1 MKKIFAIFSLL
12 LGTLMPL
19 SINAQ
24 EVSHVDALLA
34 KADSAYIEADYM
46 SAIELYSQVIENEGI
61 SATLYMNL
69 GNAYLKV
76 DEISK
81 AILCYE
87 RAHILDPSDKDVQFN
102 LELARTKTVDKV
114 SIVNELFIVTWFKQI
129 VSLMDI
135 NGWSIMTIIMFALAI
150 TGFIVY
156 FLSKKVSI
164 RKISFYFGVILFVFS
179 IFTFI
184 FATTQKRK
192 LENRDSAIIMTPS
205 VTVKSTPSD
214 SGTDLFIIHEGR
226 KVKVLDNSMK
236 EWVEIELEDGN
247 KGWVHRLFG
256 IQTDD
261 RKQHDNMHKKR
272 CFEREQRQ
280 CLRI

>member
-12 LGTLMPL
+12 LSTLMPL

-247 KGWVHRLFG
+247 KGWVHVDVME
-256 IQTDD
+256 I
-261 RKQHDNMHKKR
+261 
-272 CFEREQRQ
+272 
-280 CLRI
+280 I

>member
-24 EVSHVDALLA
+24 EVSDVDALLA

-247 KGWVHRLFG
+247 KGWVHVDVME
-256 IQTDD
+256 I
-261 RKQHDNMHKKR
+261 
-272 CFEREQRQ
+272 
-280 CLRI
+280 I

>member
-24 EVSHVDALLA
+24 EVSRVDAILA

-114 SIVNELFIVTWFKQI
+114 SIVNELFIVIWFKQI

-247 KGWVHRLFG
+247 KGWVHVDVME
-256 IQTDD
+256 I
-261 RKQHDNMHKKR
+261 
-272 CFEREQRQ
+272 
-280 CLRI
+280 I